1 MLTLC
6 ICCLSGCYNDDKLW
20 DAVNDVQYIEGLKD
34 WQKIVDSNIEALH
47 TLVNVTGCVVETT
60 PIVLGGETIGHTIW
74 TANRT
79 PVTIYKGKDD
89 AMPMISLT
97 QNGDKKWYWT
107 LNGKLI
113 KDVQGNPVCA
123 NGHAAGEYVPKPQ
136 LKAGVNM
143 TVDTENTPIDKKAF
157 YMSIDDGKSW
167 ITVPRPDKGNGYA
180 PFARVIDKESSVE
193 ILMNDE
199 AGSVLELLKEL
210 KAKVIFETNENGNIE
225 IKNSAHLT
233 IAYRT
238 ENVDDDS
245 WLLFEGTNGL
255 SVLDNNDGTVTLVLD
270 EMKLV
275 NSDLIVTVIRQDE
288 VLSKIKYAIEF
299 LTVLTDLQSEY
310 YITEPQVLESVG
322 GKVHATIKGIF
333 PALWFD
339 TNAIVTIT
347 PFMKWNGGVV
357 KGRPIGFQGEMVEG
371 DNQRISFLR
380 GGNFTIKTGFEY
392 IPEMAKSEL
401 YLEVLIQKGKEES
414 CQLMKIADGV
424 ILYS

>member
-97 QNGDKKWYWT
+97 QSGDKKWYWT
-107 LNGKLI
+107 L
-113 KDVQGNPVCA
+113 

-380 GGNFTIKTGFEY
+380 GGNFTINTGFDRNF
-392 IPEMAKSEL
+392 ILKSL
-401 YLEVLIQKGKEES
+401 FKRGKKRAVS
-414 CQLMKIADGV
+414 
-424 ILYS
+424 